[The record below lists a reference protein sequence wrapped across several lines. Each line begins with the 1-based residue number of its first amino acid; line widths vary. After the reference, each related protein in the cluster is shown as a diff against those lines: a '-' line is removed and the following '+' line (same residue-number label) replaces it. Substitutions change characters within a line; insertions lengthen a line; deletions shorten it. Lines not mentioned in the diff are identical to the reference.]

1 MNYFCLYQWTFV
13 HSKCKRS
20 WLRLQ
25 CWMRLFL
32 WFSNTVFSVFQYSK
46 LVSSLPLAFC
56 IFRHFFNS
64 ILGLESSRK
73 LTTNTATK
81 SLKVWNSSDEFIEDF
96 VAQWTFPEEAAKLL
110 TLAIFLPFISS
121 RLLLKTN
128 RKKHDFTW
136 VPKRAEQKHSIF
148 VAKNSVEIA
157 LFTTIKATF
166 FDSIDRHSVVP
177 PKWWYQIADS

>member
-1 MNYFCLYQWTFV
+1 MLNETFSV
-13 HSKCKRS
+13 I
-20 WLRLQ
+20 
-25 CWMRLFL
+25 F
-32 WFSNTVFSVFQYSK
+32 NTVFSVFQYSK

-136 VPKRAEQKHSIF
+136 VPKRAE
-148 VAKNSVEIA
+148 AKA
-157 LFTTIKATF
+157 LYLCSKKFGWNCTIYHDKSNFLRFNWSSFSRSA
-166 FDSIDRHSVVP
+166 
-177 PKWWYQIADS
+177 KWWYQIAES

>member
-1 MNYFCLYQWTFV
+1 MCRNLEWDFFV
-13 HSKCKRS
+13 IFKHRA
-20 WLRLQ
+20 
-25 CWMRLFL
+25 
-32 WFSNTVFSVFQYSK
+32 VFQYSK

-64 ILGLESSRK
+64 IWGLESSRK

-136 VPKRAEQKHSIF
+136 VPKRAEQKHSIY

-166 FDSIDRHSVVP
+166 FDRFNWSSFSRTTKVVVSNRRIVDNT
-177 PKWWYQIADS
+177 QTSH